1 MEIMTRDFGKVN
13 VDESK
18 IFNFP
23 SGLFAFEECRQF
35 ALLSPLG
42 DGVYPMWLQSTE
54 NVTPCFIVFDP
65 AIIDGAYKITLNSS
79 EKKLLKIDDSS
90 NVRCLSIAVVPEDY
104 KKTTVNMKCPI
115 VINSDEN
122 LAAQVILPEKYEIR
136 LPIYV
141 ERSRG
146 LGDVYKRQMLVVTRK
161 TDESLTISD
170 NIEITV
176 LEIGKDRVKIGISAP
191 KDVKIIRNEL
201 RDAQDMNKESSQALP
216 KAAMEALLGMK
227 KD

>member
-141 ERSRG
+141 DKG
-146 LGDVYKRQMLVVTRK
+146 GKVMLVVTRK